1 MLFLHQHLVQEPFS
15 LWSPQYLQS
24 SILPLFI
31 SSEEE
36 ILLSSQLLWVIIC
49 YSKNMRFK
57 EKQQECLCT
66 WLSINFIWD
75 VRVSETKMKKL
86 KTWWGTFLKVLS
98 LSCGHLHYLISL
110 ILSVC
115 LACTYFFLPWQ
126 LNCYTRLHYIT
137 VRCTSFRNMCI
148 SDILVPHFN
157 NPHCRKEKK

>member
-1 MLFLHQHLVQEPFS
+1 MFFLHHHLVQEPFS
-15 LWSPQYLQS
+15 LCAQP

-36 ILLSSQLLWVIIC
+36 ILLSSQLLWVLMC
-49 YSKNMRFK
+49 YSKNMRLK

-86 KTWWGTFLKVLS
+86 KTWWGTFMKVLS
-98 LSCGHLHYLISL
+98 LSCGHLHCLISL

-126 LNCYTRLHYIT
+126 LNCYSHYKASPYIT

-148 SDILVPHFN
+148 SCILE
-157 NPHCRKEKK
+157 PHCSTLAL